1 MAKKIGHQKVMQMG
15 LGEAINRL
23 VKVNTML
30 SSGVASIPEDTLTER
45 EMIIEALDQFKL
57 DLSFDCNTD
66 GVPDT
71 VAIFEQS
78 ASTSCCRILPFETDR
93 RKPAAKKRKTES
105 RRKTVKKASKKKAKK

>member
-1 MAKKIGHQKVMQMG
+1 MAKNTHPKVMQMG

-30 SSGVASIPEDTLTER
+30 SARVAPVHEDAIAER
-45 EMIIEALDQFKL
+45 DLIMEALNQFKL

-71 VAIFEQS
+71 VEIFQQT
-78 ASTSCCRILPFETDR
+78 AATSCCRILPFDSDR
-93 RKPAAKKRKTES
+93 RKAAPKKRKTSS
-105 RRKTVKKASKKKAKK
+105 RRKKKA